1 MSSRTMNFS
10 DSFYPNSCEKTNE
23 YFKTF
28 SSFKKEVM
36 PKFHPQAI
44 IAPHAGYIYSGYTA
58 NCAYKL
64 LDKKSYKR
72 VVVVGPSHREY
83 LKGASI
89 SLFENFET
97 PCGDLPIDL
106 KYAKELMTKYAF
118 LSFEKRLHKE
128 HSTETQMPFVKYYF
142 PHVKVIEIV
151 YSDTTREEME
161 PMFQEFMADKETLL
175 VVSSDLSHFYTLK
188 KANEIDKICIDA
200 IEKLDLKALEKG
212 CEACGLLGIRTLVSV
227 AKESQIVDYRTSYD
241 ANGDD
246 VRVVGY
252 LSVLLK

>member
-1 MSSRTMNFS
+1 MNFS
-10 DSFYPNSCEKTNE
+10 DAFYPSACEKTNE

-28 SSFKKEVM
+28 NSFTKELR
-36 PKFHPQAI
+36 PKFQPKAI

-64 LDKKSYKR
+64 LDKKAYKR
-72 VVVVGPSHREY
+72 VVVIGPSHREY
-83 LKGASI
+83 LKGASV
-89 SLFENFET
+89 SLYDTYET
-97 PCGDLPIDL
+97 PCGEISIDL
-106 KYAKELMTKYAF
+106 VYAKKLMNKYTF

-128 HSTETQMPFVKYYF
+128 HSTETQMPFIKHYF
-142 PHVKVIEIV
+142 PHAKVLEIV
-151 YSDTTREEME
+151 YSDITREEMK
-161 PMFQEFMADKETLL
+161 PMFEEILAEKETLL

-188 KANEIDKICIDA
+188 KANEVDKICINA
-200 IEKLDLKALEKG
+200 IEKLELKAFEKG

-252 LSVLLK
+252 LSALLR